1 MKTQYLTMEMKKYR
15 PTGPTQQELMKI
27 FHTTRHVFDPKFVCF
42 LCVQFMRNVMMYWI
56 SFCLLIAADGGSGC
70 HGDTGIVF
78 IAVSLW

>member
-1 MKTQYLTMEMKKYR
+1 
-15 PTGPTQQELMKI
+15 
-27 FHTTRHVFDPKFVCF
+27 
-42 LCVQFMRNVMMYWI
+42 MMYWI